1 MDKTLFDAKG
11 NAVRLR
17 RELGR
22 GGEGAVFEVEGRPE
36 LVAKVYHSS
45 LNAIRQ
51 SKLAY
56 MASSVDQSILNYAA
70 WPQETLHVKPNG
82 AINGF
87 LMAKVVNRE
96 PIHKLYSP
104 AHRKQD
110 FPRAA
115 WDFLLYVARN
125 TAAAFSALHAQG
137 HVIGDVNQG
146 NVVVGADSK
155 VSLIDCDSFQ
165 IRAQNTVHF
174 CEVGV
179 PHFTPPELQG
189 TTSFAS
195 TQRTTNHDNFGL
207 ALLIF
212 HLLFGGRHPF
222 SGVPLRSDVGNQ
234 LEADIKAF
242 RFAYSR
248 TARARGFDAPP
259 NALTLALVPDSV
271 GSLFERAFTEP
282 GAAPNGRPTAG
293 DWVQA
298 LDSLRASTKKCSASA
313 MHLFPTAIS
322 TCPWCSLESKGVVY
336 FIDVHAYQQPG
347 VAGFQLA
354 KVWAA
359 IEAVAPPGALAPPSW
374 NHIKPTP
381 QPLPAGYQ
389 SQRNKAYFVRT
400 IILGLGLWFTVA
412 QPALFFIALLV
423 GWIAWSAFGKVNA
436 APERT
441 RREQQLRAA
450 QQQWVMLCERWNSE
464 VGTAGFTKKKSELV
478 RLKTEYQALD
488 AKEQRAMEE
497 LKSTAEARQKQRYLE
512 RFFISD
518 ASISGVGPGR
528 KTVLASHGIETAAD
542 ISASRIKNIK
552 GFGEGLT
559 RALVD
564 WRKTCERGFRFNP
577 STAVPA
583 ADIAGVRNK
592 IAALRIQ
599 LEKGLAAGP
608 SELSRFKSEQQHRA
622 TALQK
627 QFDVAAAA
635 LAQAHADIK
644 VF

>member
-45 LNAIRQ
+45 LSAIRQ

-70 WPQETLHVKPNG
+70 WPQETLHAKPNG

-110 FPRAA
+110 FPKAA

-125 TAAAFSALHAQG
+125 TAAAFSTLHAQG

-155 VSLIDCDSFQ
+155 VTLIDCDSFQ
-165 IRAQNTVHF
+165 IRASNTLHL

-189 TTSFAS
+189 TSSFAS
-195 TQRTTNHDNFGL
+195 TQRTENHDNFGL

-222 SGVPLRSDVGNQ
+222 SGVPLRNDVGNQ

-259 NALTLALVPDSV
+259 NALTLALVPDSI
-271 GSLFERAFTEP
+271 GNLFERAFTES
-282 GAAPNGRPTAG
+282 GAAPGGRPSAAE
-293 DWVQA
+293 WVNS
-298 LDSLRASTKKCSASA
+298 LDSLRTSTKKCAASA
-313 MHLFPTAIS
+313 MHLFPATLS
-322 TCPWCSLESKGVVY
+322 TCPWCSFESKGVVY
-336 FIDVHAYQQPG
+336 FIDVRAYQQPG
-347 VAGFQLA
+347 ATGFQLA
-354 KVWAA
+354 QVWAA
-359 IEAVAPPGALAPPSW
+359 IEAVAPPGAVAPPAW
-374 NHIKPTP
+374 NHLKPTP
-381 QPLPAGYQ
+381 QQLPSEYQ
-389 SQRNKAYFVRT
+389 SQRNKAYFART
-400 IILGLGLWFTVA
+400 VILGLGIWFTA
-412 QPALFFIALLV
+412 SQPALFFVALIV
-423 GWIAWSAFGKVNA
+423 GWLAWSAFGKVNV
-436 APERT
+436 APERV
-441 RREQQLRAA
+441 RREQQRSAA
-450 QQQWVMLCERWNSE
+450 QQQWDMLCERWNSE
-464 VGTAGFTKKKSELV
+464 VGTAGFTKKKSELI

-497 LKSTAEARQKQRYLE
+497 LKSTAEERQKQRYLE

-528 KTVLASHGIETAAD
+528 TTVLASHGIETAAD

-564 WRKTCERGFRFNP
+564 WRKTCECGFRFNP
-577 STAVPA
+577 STAVSA
-583 ADIAGVRNK
+583 SDIAGVRNK

-599 LEKGLAAGP
+599 FEKSLAAGP

-622 TALQK
+622 AALQK

-635 LAQAHADIK
+635 LAQAHADLK
-644 VF
+644 VC